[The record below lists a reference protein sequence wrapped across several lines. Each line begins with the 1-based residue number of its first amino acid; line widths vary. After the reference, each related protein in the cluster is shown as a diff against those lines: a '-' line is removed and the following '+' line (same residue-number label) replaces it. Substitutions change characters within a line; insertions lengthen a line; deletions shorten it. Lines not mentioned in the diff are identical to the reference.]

1 MHVFQYLFS
10 YPLGICMFGVSFLV
24 SKSFFHQ
31 ISGIFVQELDQTKN
45 MLPFKNQ
52 ACKQSLPI
60 HLFLKQF
67 SSIPLNVVGFQ
78 KFHSHNIKILRIE
91 KQTIMDLCCVL
102 CFFFKQRE
110 TCYKAN
116 VRLDKKK
123 KLGKLS
129 LAMSINLS
137 ITATDF

>member
-1 MHVFQYLFS
+1 MHFFSQSFLILGRAWFIYIYVKACYLANIKNCVRNKNDNKYIRVGFQVSQYLFS

-60 HLFLKQF
+60 HLFLKHF
-67 SSIPLNVVGFQ
+67 SSIPLNVVGF
-78 KFHSHNIKILRIE
+78 
-91 KQTIMDLCCVL
+91 
-102 CFFFKQRE
+102 
-110 TCYKAN
+110 
-116 VRLDKKK
+116 
-123 KLGKLS
+123 
-129 LAMSINLS
+129 
-137 ITATDF
+137 

>member
-1 MHVFQYLFS
+1 MLKFLFIVNVFVILMKQWYSINRKNIKIKTKYQLKLKSFKLSNKKMHVFQYLFS

-67 SSIPLNVVGFQ
+67 SSIPLNVVGF
-78 KFHSHNIKILRIE
+78 
-91 KQTIMDLCCVL
+91 
-102 CFFFKQRE
+102 
-110 TCYKAN
+110 
-116 VRLDKKK
+116 
-123 KLGKLS
+123 
-129 LAMSINLS
+129 
-137 ITATDF
+137 